1 MKKQTEEKI
10 PKWSNKDQ
18 NQVFTVAEMF
28 SGPGGIGL
36 ALNETKLNNKGK
48 KFSFEHLWSTDYDK
62 DTAETYKNNIFKKS
76 NAIFYCEDIQKIKI
90 EDLPN
95 VDGFL
100 FGFPCNDF
108 SSLGETKGE
117 NGKFGGLY
125 IYGINYIN
133 QNNPLFIVAENVSG
147 IKSSNEG
154 KTFKKI
160 LSKLN
165 NSGKYGYNLSVH
177 LYKFEEYAVP
187 QKRHRYIIVGIRGD
201 LNLNFEVPK
210 PNNVMITCREA
221 IEIPPITTEINHEF
235 PKHSEKIISR
245 LKQTKAGENA
255 WTATLSD
262 HLKLNVKGAKMSQ
275 IYKRLDPNKPA
286 YTITG
291 SGGGGTYVYHWKQ
304 PRALTNREKAR
315 LQTFP
320 DTYKFYGN
328 KESVR
333 SQIGM
338 AVPVKGA
345 KIILKSLLKTFAIK
359 KYESIKPSYGYFK
372 AKELKSNNLDE

>member
-1 MKKQTEEKI
+1 MNSEVEEKNI
-10 PKWSNKDQ
+10 NWTSERIKI
-18 NQVFTVAEMF
+18 FTVAEMF

-36 ALNETKLNNKGK
+36 ALNETRLNSKGK
-48 KFSFEHLWSTDYDK
+48 KFSFKHIWATDYDN
-62 DTAETYKNNIFKKS
+62 DTAETYKLNILKKTD
-76 NAIFYCEDIQKIKI
+76 AKFYCQDIQNLEIKK
-90 EDLPN
+90 LPN

-108 SSLGETKGE
+108 SSIGESKGV

-125 IYGINYIN
+125 KYGVEYIN
-133 QNNPLFIVAENVSG
+133 ENNPLFIVAENVSG
-147 IKSSNEG
+147 IKSANDG
-154 KTFKKI
+154 NTFIKI
-160 LSKLN
+160 LSELN
-165 NSGKYGYNLSVH
+165 NSGEHGYNLSVH

-201 LNLNFEVPK
+201 LKLNFEVPK
-210 PNNVMITCREA
+210 PNNITVTCREA
-221 IEIPPITTEINHEF
+221 IEIPPIFTEANNEI
-235 PKHSEKIISR
+235 PKHSGKIISR

-255 WTATLSD
+255 WTANLSE
-262 HLKLNVKGAKMSQ
+262 HLKLNVKGAKLSQ

-291 SGGGGTYVYHWKQ
+291 SGGGGTYVYHWKL
-304 PRALTNREKAR
+304 PRALTNRERAR

-320 DTYKFYGN
+320 DTFIFYGN

-345 KIILKSLLKTFAIK
+345 KIILKSLLKTFAK
-359 KYESIKPSYGYFK
+359 KNYESINPSFGYFK
-372 AKELKSNNLDE
+372 AKELKLSNLDE